1 MKRLTSILL
10 AIVLSCCSVIAL
22 ASAETDAYM
31 QNILVDFADDVGLLK
46 MEDMITA
53 LDKLGYTYIQRGP
66 GMISLEAPEGT
77 FTLMFFNMRVSGEVL
92 KILSDITYTRDD
104 YSYEVIAET
113 YGASQTYKIMENWDE
128 KEYDSLQSLI
138 DHYNHAFGGNVTLS
152 ASEASLDEKIETTV
166 RARVLQKYNG
176 ASVQRV
182 TINPNLGTAKT
193 DDVIIL
199 VYLSWSVNTD
209 KSTGRSVL
217 ETYSKD
223 LSGYLKSN
231 YDQASEITI
240 FWEAPKIQKTGT
252 FVKFSYTK

>member
-1 MKRLTSILL
+1 ML
-10 AIVLSCCSVIAL
+10 AVVLSCCSVIAL
-22 ASAETDAYM
+22 ASADTDAYV
-31 QNILVDFADDVGLLK
+31 QNILVEYADDVGLMK
-46 MEDMITA
+46 MEDMINE
-53 LDKLGYTYIQRGP
+53 LEGLGYAYIQRGP

-104 YSYEVIAET
+104 YIYDVIAET
-113 YGASQTYKIMENWDE
+113 YGASQTYKITEDWNE
-128 KEYDSLQSLI
+128 KVYDSLQSLI
-138 DHYNHAFGGNVTLS
+138 DHYNHAFGGNVSLS

-182 TINPNLGTAKT
+182 TINPNMGTAKT

-199 VYLSWSVNTD
+199 VYLSWSIDTD

-223 LSGYLKSN
+223 LSAYLKSN

-240 FWEAPKIQKTGT
+240 FWEAPRIQKTGT
-252 FVKFSYTK
+252 FVKFSYTR

>member
-104 YSYEVIAET
+104 YIYDVIAET
-113 YGASQTYKIMENWDE
+113 YGAAQTYKITENWDE
-128 KEYDSLQSLI
+128 KVYDSLQSLI
-138 DHYNHAFGGNVTLS
+138 DHYNHAFGGNVALS
-152 ASEASLDEKIETTV
+152 ASEASLDEKITTTV
-166 RARVLQKYNG
+166 SARVQQKYNG

-182 TINPNLGTAKT
+182 TVNANLGTKKA

-199 VYLSWSVNTD
+199 VYLSWNVKTD
-209 KSTGRSVL
+209 KSTGQSVL
-217 ETYSKD
+217 KKYSED
-223 LSGYLKSN
+223 LSDYLKAN

-240 FWEAPKIQKTGT
+240 FWEAPQIQKTGT
-252 FVKFSYTK
+252 FAKFSYTK